1 MVDGQVQRHGAVAAV
16 DVAEHVRRGD
26 GGRAGV
32 GGAVPGEAVAGH
44 GGGVTAVA
52 VVDGQVQGVDLGA
65 AVVVEVAVLVV
76 AADTV
81 LGVVPGVAV
90 ASHHSLGLVDR
101 VVDGQAEGSDAVTA
115 VAAEGGV
122 LIAATNGVC
131 HVVPLVA
138 DAGLGLDRGADGLLD
153 GEVQGHGAV
162 AAVDILEGLA
172 VGAGGGVR
180 DLVPGVADA
189 GSVVEAGGD
198 RLVDGEVHRHG
209 AVAAVQRL
217 EGLGEVAAG
226 IVVAAVPDEVVA
238 GGSVKAGLN
247 AVVDGEVQRDDGAAV
262 LAGNGIGGS
271 AELAGA
277 LVVGHTVDPGEAVA
291 GHDGLHT
298 AARRGDGQL
307 EGGDAVAA
315 VAARGG
321 VAVVA
326 ALIVGHAVP
335 LIAVAGGGGDG
346 GRDRLLDGERQGHGA
361 VAAVAAGE
369 LLAVGTRG
377 GVLHI
382 VPGVAAA
389 GAHADGGI
397 RGIVDNQVQ
406 RHGAVATFNGG
417 VVLRVAAGGG
427 VVGAVPD
434 EVGAGSVVDLGLNA
448 VVDGERQGHGAVAAA
463 GELVHIGGSAQLT
476 GALGVGHTVD
486 PGVLVAGGDGI
497 RRGKMAADGQVQR
510 DGAVAGYVAYLYL
523 VYVGRC
529 VGALGVGAVVYPG
542 EALAGL
548 LLVNAGVDI
557 VQRQVQRGGAVAAV
571 DVGGAVDSEGRGL
584 VDEAVPLIH
593 AVAGDDGIIALTG
606 VVDGEVKIGDTVASR
621 GIGGVEVGDGG
632 AEVVDLVPGE
642 LLADRGVEQALRALL
657 DGEIQR
663 QRAVA
668 AHGIGTGEGVLQG
681 VAALGDVLVLVP
693 VHRVADHGNGV
704 AAAAVTDGEVQRHR
718 AVAVIGGLI
727 YIGRSGGGS
736 HGVGAVVPG
745 ELVADVD
752 RGVASVDVEGEVGH
766 QDAVAHG
773 AYHQRVEGAH
783 LVAEGVGPVDEV
795 VARRRRGGQGVLVEV
810 TRRTV
815 GAGDGTTAVAVVHEL
830 GNEDVMVGVEV
841 GTDGDGHGLG
851 HSVGVGG
858 VSGNLLEGRH
868 GRYGTGKDSGLPVH
882 EVVAGVGLGDETHR
896 GVMRDDGEGGSAIG
910 GDQGLH
916 TVVGAEVGYASTVE
930 VLRQRDTDA
939 LLHGEGVGH
948 GVVEVLL
955 AQVVDGIDGVGAG
968 LHDAVASH
976 AAGNRVTDDAGAV
989 VDLQDGV
996 VDHAVAH
1003 LDAVRVV
1010 KDGLPG
1016 VEVNQRVAGEGVG
1029 VPCQLGKGG
1038 VEEGDDGA
1046 VAGHRDRDGVVGAAG
1061 VAPALQV
1068 VAGIRRGHQDDGAVG
1083 HDGVGAVGIGLHE
1096 GLAVSHGKGAH
1107 HAVGSERQRVGD
1119 VQEVGHQVGV
1129 AHHGDGAHT
1138 VEGRGVVPAGEV
1150 VGRVGL
1156 RLDGELAAGLHD
1168 IGVEA
1173 QDAHAVG
1180 YGGHAGDGEAAV
1192 GGNNGGGAIERAVD
1206 VHVVL
1211 GLGILGDHAV
1221 ATGDVT
1227 DGAFLVPVV
1236 REFVEVGDLDGLVTV
1251 HGVAGIAVEVHA
1263 AVALGGEGHHGI
1275 ATEAGL
1281 DSEVAV
1287 KHIHGGNKV
1296 VGRGSVACPCHQV
1309 AVVVGDGKHLH
1320 GGVALHTVDIAV
1332 VLGQVHNAGGKLGSV
1347 LDGQL
1352 VDVDVLGAGAADDQ
1366 GVAVDVNDGTI
1377 GVAVGGVDSAMVGSD
1392 GLGTVGT
1399 VGQVEGHL
1407 RDDVVARGND
1417 GHGAGALDGDT
1428 IGGVGCVSNDGD
1440 ATGREAGS
1448 ADVVED
1454 LSLVVDH
1461 ELDIAV
1467 GLPVFQ
1473 GQRGVVV
1480 EDGGEGAVA
1489 RQLHGTRQRGHAVVP
1504 HHEVEAGIRR
1514 GADLVAQEVA
1524 GSAVGTGNGAHVS
1537 AVGVDHHGEVVVQG
1551 VEDRREDTVRGQGD
1565 GARVGLHAVGP
1576 HHEAVTAV
1584 GHGADLVL
1592 GEVARG
1598 AVGTGHAAEALALGV
1613 HIDHE
1618 DVVVGVIDGIDHA
1631 VAHGLDVE
1639 GLGNAEHMTDGVL
1652 PAHEVVARVGN
1663 GCQRQAVEVGDGVAA
1678 QDITGQSVGGQA
1690 ADVVLVDGEAGLEGG
1705 VAHRREDEDIGV
1717 AHQHGIGVVPAGE
1730 GVAIL
1735 GLDHEGV
1742 VQEVHVTASQAHGA
1756 HLLVGAD
1763 DGTLVFLDGVGY
1775 IICIGVEAHTQ
1786 RAVHGH
1792 RDTHGVIDGVHMAP
1806 AVDVVARVGGGND
1819 AHRAV
1824 GHHDVAAGNG
1834 VGFHILLAG
1843 DGINAAHHAVGLEGQ
1858 QVGVVQEVGLDL
1870 HVAVDVDHRS
1880 GNAAVEDEA
1889 VALGDFGPVD
1899 EVVVGVRG
1907 GREAQVGVGKHSVV
1921 VVGDVVVYAVG
1932 ERGLAGDVEG
1942 TGRGDDGDDALE
1954 DAVHI
1959 EVVAG
1964 GVFGDFAVAALDLH
1978 DVAGLIPLVG
1988 QLDALGLDDA
1998 GTGDGVALVAGE
2010 VDRAHGHVAHGKGD
2024 DGVRGKGGGQG
2035 VVGLDGQLDGQGVE
2049 HSQAVGR

>member
-1 MVDGQVQRHGAVAAV
+1 MQGVDLGAAVGVGMLIGVVAAL
-16 DVAEHVRRGD
+16 
-26 GGRAGV
+26 GV
-32 GGAVPGEAVAGH
+32 GHARGSGTVEPGVALAGFLGEDH
-44 GGGVTAVA
+44 RHRI
-52 VVDGQVQGVDLGA
+52 VDGQVQGVDLGA
-65 AVVVEVAVLVV
+65 AVGVGMLIGVV
-76 AADTV
+76 AADAV

-101 VVDGQAEGSDAVTA
+101 VVDGQAEGGDAVTA

-122 LIAATNGVC
+122 LVAATDGVG
-131 HVVPLVA
+131 HAVPLVA
-138 DAGLGLDRGADGLLD
+138 DAGLGFHRGRGGLLD
-153 GEVQGHGAV
+153 GEVQRHGAV
-162 AAVDILEGLA
+162 AAVAAGELLA

-189 GSVVEAGGD
+189 GSVVEGGGD

-226 IVVAAVPDEVVA
+226 SIVAAVPDEVVA
-238 GGSVKAGLN
+238 GGSVNAGLN
-247 AVVDGEVQRDDGAAV
+247 TVVDGEVQRDDGAAV

-277 LVVGHTVDPGEAVA
+277 LVVGHTVNPGEAVA

-298 AARRGDGQL
+298 AAGGGDGQL

-397 RGIVDNQVQ
+397 RGIVDDQVQ
-406 RHGAVATFNGG
+406 RHGAVATLNGG

-463 GELVHIGGSAQLT
+463 GELVHIGGSAKLT

-497 RRGKMAADGQVQR
+497 RRGQMVADGQQEGDSAVAAVGGAADKGVG
-510 DGAVAGYVAYLYL
+510 DGAVKL
-523 VYVGRC
+523 
-529 VGALGVGAVVYPG
+529 ALGVGAVVYPG

-548 LLVNAGVDI
+548 LLVDAHKDM
-557 VQRQVQRGGAVAAV
+557 VQRQVKRGGAVAAV
-571 DVGGAVDSEGRGL
+571 DVGGAVDSQGRGL
-584 VDEAVPLIH
+584 VDEAVPAIDG
-593 AVAGDDGIIALTG
+593 VAGNDGISALTG
-606 VVDGEVKIGDTVASR
+606 VVDGEVKIGDTVASH
-621 GIGGVEVGDGG
+621 GIDGVEVGNGA

-657 DGEIQR
+657 DGELQR

-693 VHRVADHGNGV
+693 VHRVADHGSGV

-752 RGVASVDVEGEVGH
+752 RGVASVDVQGEVGH
-766 QDAVAHG
+766 QDAVAHR
-773 AYHQRVEGAH
+773 AYHQRVKGAH

-830 GNEDVMVGVEV
+830 GNEDVVVGVEV
-841 GTDGDGHGLG
+841 GTDADGHGLG

-858 VSGNLLEGRH
+858 VGRDLLEVGQVGRVDDA
-868 GRYGTGKDSGLPVH
+868 GKDLGLPVH

-916 TVVGAEVGYASTVE
+916 TVVGAEVGYASRVE

-976 AAGNRVTDDAGAV
+976 AAGDRVTDDAGAV

-996 VDHAVAH
+996 AHHAVAH

-1016 VEVNQRVAGEGVG
+1016 VEVYHAVAGEGVG

-1038 VEEGDDGA
+1038 VEEGNDGA
-1046 VAGHRDRDGVVGAAG
+1046 VANHGDRDGVVGAAG

-1083 HDGVGAVGIGLHE
+1083 HDGVGAVGILRHE

-1107 HAVGSERQRVGD
+1107 HAVGGERQRVGE

-1180 YGGHAGDGEAAV
+1180 YGGHAGDGEAAAR
-1192 GGNNGGGAIERAVD
+1192 GHHGGGAVERAVD

-1221 ATGDVT
+1221 ASGDIT

-1251 HGVAGIAVEVHA
+1251 HRVAGIAVEVHA

-1287 KHIHGGNKV
+1287 KHIHGGHKV
-1296 VGRGSVACPCHQV
+1296 VGRGGVACPCHQV
-1309 AVVVGDGKHLH
+1309 AVIVGDGKHLY

-1454 LSLVVDH
+1454 LGLVVDH

-1473 GQRGVVV
+1473 GQGGVVV
-1480 EDGGEGAVA
+1480 EDGGEGAVGG
-1489 RQLHGTRQRGHAVVP
+1489 QLHGTRQRGHAVVP
-1504 HHEVEAGIRR
+1504 HHEVEAGIGL

-1524 GSAVGTGNGAHVS
+1524 RSAVRTGNGAHVS
-1537 AVGVDHHGEVVVQG
+1537 AVGVDHHGEVVVHG
-1551 VEDRREDTVRGQGD
+1551 VEDRREDTVRGQSD
-1565 GARVGLHAVGP
+1565 GARVVLHAVGP
-1576 HHEAVTAV
+1576 HHEAVAAV

-1598 AVGTGHAAEALALGV
+1598 AVSAAHGAEAGAGV
-1613 HIDHE
+1613 SNVDHE

-1639 GLGNAEHMTDGVL
+1639 GLGNAKHMTQGVL
-1652 PAHEVVARVGN
+1652 PAHEVVAAVGN
-1663 GCQRQAVEVGDGVAA
+1663 GCQRQAVKVGDGVAA

-1705 VAHRREDEDIGV
+1705 VAHRREDE
-1717 AHQHGIGVVPAGE
+1717 
-1730 GVAIL
+1730 
-1735 GLDHEGV
+1735 
-1742 VQEVHVTASQAHGA
+1742 
-1756 HLLVGAD
+1756 
-1763 DGTLVFLDGVGY
+1763 
-1775 IICIGVEAHTQ
+1775 
-1786 RAVHGH
+1786 
-1792 RDTHGVIDGVHMAP
+1792 
-1806 AVDVVARVGGGND
+1806 
-1819 AHRAV
+1819 
-1824 GHHDVAAGNG
+1824 
-1834 VGFHILLAG
+1834 
-1843 DGINAAHHAVGLEGQ
+1843 GINA
-1858 QVGVVQEVGLDL
+1858 
-1870 HVAVDVDHRS
+1870 
-1880 GNAAVEDEA
+1880 
-1889 VALGDFGPVD
+1889 
-1899 EVVVGVRG
+1899 
-1907 GREAQVGVGKHSVV
+1907 
-1921 VVGDVVVYAVG
+1921 
-1932 ERGLAGDVEG
+1932 
-1942 TGRGDDGDDALE
+1942 
-1954 DAVHI
+1954 
-1959 EVVAG
+1959 
-1964 GVFGDFAVAALDLH
+1964 
-1978 DVAGLIPLVG
+1978 
-1988 QLDALGLDDA
+1988 
-1998 GTGDGVALVAGE
+1998 
-2010 VDRAHGHVAHGKGD
+2010 
-2024 DGVRGKGGGQG
+2024 
-2035 VVGLDGQLDGQGVE
+2035 
-2049 HSQAVGR
+2049 